1 MKLKNPAKIIKRII
15 VQNKKITLHSMKF
28 KDAIKITR
36 PINCLMGA
44 LTVVIGLLNTRSD
57 VAFDKLIINIILG
70 VFTYFFLAAAGN
82 TINDI
87 YDIEIDKINRP
98 ERPIPRGSI
107 TLNQAKILFI
117 IYLSCGIFLSI
128 INTILFSL
136 NILIFVIVSF
146 FGFIAWVYAK
156 WGKKSG
162 FLGNIIVGVS
172 FSIGLVYGAV
182 LNSSI
187 IPPYIFY
194 FFITAFSL
202 LVAREIIKGCE
213 DIEGDKNQG
222 VKTLA
227 IKIGIKNSRNIA
239 VFFSLAA
246 MIFFVLPILTNVLNP
261 ILFLIFMALGLIE
274 VAYVIVLMLN
284 SKLEKGDLKKIS
296 LLLKIGMLLGL
307 IAFLFASIG

>member
-1 MKLKNPAKIIKRII
+1 
-15 VQNKKITLHSMKF
+15 MKF
-28 KDAIKITR
+28 KDAIEITR

-44 LTVVIGLLNTRSD
+44 LTVIIGLLNTRFS
-57 VAFDKLIINIILG
+57 VPLEKLMINIILG
-70 VFTYFFLAAAGN
+70 VITYIFLAAAGN
-82 TINDI
+82 IINDI

-98 ERPIPRGSI
+98 KRPIPRGSI
-107 TLNQAKILFI
+107 SLKQAKGLFFLFLI
-117 IYLSCGIFLSI
+117 VGIVLSY
-128 INTILFSL
+128 INTLIFSL
-136 NILIFVIVSF
+136 TLINLALAFF

-162 FLGNIIVGVS
+162 FFGNIIVGVS
-172 FSIGLVYGAV
+172 FSIGLVYGAY

-194 FFITAFSL
+194 FFLTAFSL

-227 IKIGIKNSRNIA
+227 IKIGIKNSRNVA
-239 VFFSLAA
+239 VIFSLVA
-246 MIFFVLPILTNVLNP
+246 ILFFVLPILLRTNILNP
-261 ILFLIFMALGLIE
+261 ILFIIFMIIGLIE
-274 VAYVIVLMLN
+274 VAYTIVLMLI

-296 LLLKIGMLLGL
+296 LLLKIGMLIGL

>member
-1 MKLKNPAKIIKRII
+1 
-15 VQNKKITLHSMKF
+15 MKF
-28 KDAIKITR
+28 KDAIEITR

-44 LTVVIGLLNTRSD
+44 LTVVIGLLNTRLS
-57 VAFDKLIINIILG
+57 VPLDKLTINIILG
-70 VFTYFFLAAAGN
+70 VFTYIFLAAAGN

-107 TLNQAKILFI
+107 SLKQAKRLFF
-117 IYLSCGIFLSI
+117 LFLSI
-128 INTILFSL
+128 GIILSYLNTLILSLTLINLAIA
-136 NILIFVIVSF
+136 IF
-146 FGFIAWVYAK
+146 FGFITWVYAK

-172 FSIGLVYGAV
+172 FSIGLVYGAY
-182 LNSSI
+182 LNSPI

-194 FFITAFSL
+194 FFVTAFAL

-227 IKIGIKNSRNIA
+227 IKIGIKPSRNISLIFA
-239 VFFSLAA
+239 LLAVVFF
-246 MIFFVLPILTNVLNP
+246 ILPIFTTILNFF
-261 ILFLIFMALGLIE
+261 LFIIFMVIGLIE
-274 VAYVIVLMLN
+274 VGYTIVLMLTSDL
-284 SKLEKGDLKKIS
+284 SKEDLKKIS
-296 LLLKIGMLLGL
+296 LLLKIGMFLGL
-307 IAFLFASIG
+307 IAFFFASL

>member
-1 MKLKNPAKIIKRII
+1 
-15 VQNKKITLHSMKF
+15 
-28 KDAIKITR
+28 
-36 PINCLMGA
+36 MGS
-44 LTVVIGLLNTRSD
+44 LTVVIGLLNTRNNVSL
-57 VAFDKLIINIILG
+57 DKLTINIIIG
-70 VFTYFFLAAAGN
+70 VVSYIFLAASGN

-107 TLNQAKILFI
+107 SLKQAKKLYFLYLGIGIILS
-117 IYLSCGIFLSI
+117 YL
-128 INTILFSL
+128 NTLIFSL
-136 NILIFVIVSF
+136 TWIILVLVPF
-146 FGFIAWVYAK
+146 FGFIGWVYAK

-172 FSIGLVYGAV
+172 FSIGLVYGAY
-182 LNSSI
+182 LNSEI
-187 IPPYIFY
+187 IPPYILY

-227 IKIGIKNSRNIA
+227 IKIGIKASRNISVLFVLLA
-239 VFFSLAA
+239 VVFFILPAFTNILN
-246 MIFFVLPILTNVLNP
+246 IF
-261 ILFLIFMALGLIE
+261 LFIIFMVIGLIE
-274 VAYVIVLMLN
+274 VGYTIVLMFISDL
-284 SKLEKGDLKKIS
+284 KKEDLKKIS

-307 IAFLFASIG
+307 IAFLFASF

>member
-1 MKLKNPAKIIKRII
+1 
-15 VQNKKITLHSMKF
+15 MKF
-28 KDAIKITR
+28 KDAIEIAR

-44 LTVVIGLLNTRSD
+44 LTVVIGLLNTRLN
-57 VAFDKLIINIILG
+57 VLPDKLMINIILG
-70 VFTYFFLAAAGN
+70 VLTYIFLAASGN

-107 TLNQAKILFI
+107 SLKQAKKLYFLYLGIGIILS
-117 IYLSCGIFLSI
+117 YL
-128 INTILFSL
+128 NTLIFSL
-136 NILIFVIVSF
+136 SWIILVLVPF
-146 FGFIAWVYAK
+146 FGFIGWVYAK

-172 FSIGLVYGAV
+172 FSIGLVYGAY
-182 LNSSI
+182 LNSEI
-187 IPPYIFY
+187 IPPYILY

-227 IKIGIKNSRNIA
+227 IKIGIKASRNISVLFA
-239 VFFSLAA
+239 LLAVVFFILPTFTNILN
-246 MIFFVLPILTNVLNP
+246 IF
-261 ILFLIFMALGLIE
+261 LFIIFMVIGLIE
-274 VAYVIVLMLN
+274 VGYTIVLMFISDL
-284 SKLEKGDLKKIS
+284 KKEDLKKIS

-307 IAFLFASIG
+307 IAFLFASF

>member
-1 MKLKNPAKIIKRII
+1 
-15 VQNKKITLHSMKF
+15 MKF
-28 KDAIKITR
+28 KDAIEITR

-44 LTVVIGLLNTRSD
+44 LTVVIGLLNTRSN
-57 VAFDKLIINIILG
+57 VPLDKLTINIILG
-70 VFTYFFLAAAGN
+70 VFTYIFLAASGN
-82 TINDI
+82 IINDV

-107 TLNQAKILFI
+107 SLKQAKELFFLYLFI
-117 IYLSCGIFLSI
+117 GIILSLVNTLILSLPL
-128 INTILFSL
+128 INLALAF
-136 NILIFVIVSF
+136 F

-172 FSIGLVYGAV
+172 FSIGLVYGAY
-182 LNSSI
+182 LNTPI

-213 DIEGDKNQG
+213 DIEGDKNHG

-227 IKIGIKNSRNIA
+227 IKIGIKSSRNIS
-239 VFFSLAA
+239 V
-246 MIFFVLPILTNVLNP
+246 IFVLLAVMFFILPIFTTILNFFFF
-261 ILFLIFMALGLIE
+261 IIFMVIGLIE
-274 VAYVIVLMLN
+274 VGYIVVLMFTSDLR
-284 SKLEKGDLKKIS
+284 KEDLKKIS
-296 LLLKIGMLLGL
+296 LLLKIAMFLGL
-307 IAFLFASIG
+307 IAFFFASL

>member
-1 MKLKNPAKIIKRII
+1 MN
-15 VQNKKITLHSMKF
+15 F
-28 KDAIKITR
+28 KDAIEIAR
-36 PINCLMGA
+36 PINCLMGS
-44 LTVVIGLLNTRSD
+44 LTVVIGLLNTRNNVSL
-57 VAFDKLIINIILG
+57 DKLTINIIIG
-70 VFTYFFLAAAGN
+70 VVSYIFLAASGN

-107 TLNQAKILFI
+107 SLKQAKKLYFLYLGIGIILS
-117 IYLSCGIFLSI
+117 YL
-128 INTILFSL
+128 NTLIFSL
-136 NILIFVIVSF
+136 TWIILVLVPF
-146 FGFIAWVYAK
+146 FGFIGWVYAK

-172 FSIGLVYGAV
+172 FSIGLVYGAY
-182 LNSSI
+182 LNSEI
-187 IPPYIFY
+187 IPPYILY

-227 IKIGIKNSRNIA
+227 IKIGIKASRNISVIFALVA
-239 VFFSLAA
+239 VT
-246 MIFFVLPILTNVLNP
+246 FFVLPIFTSILN
-261 ILFLIFMALGLIE
+261 IFLFAIFMVISLIE
-274 VAYVIVLMLN
+274 VGYTIVLMLT
-284 SKLEKGDLKKIS
+284 SDLRKKDLKKIS

-307 IAFLFASIG
+307 ISFFFASL

>member
-1 MKLKNPAKIIKRII
+1 
-15 VQNKKITLHSMKF
+15 MKF
-28 KDAIKITR
+28 KDAIEITR
-36 PINCLMGA
+36 PINCLMGG
-44 LTVVIGLLNTRSD
+44 LSVVIGLLNTRLN
-57 VAFDKLIINIILG
+57 VPLDKFTINIILG
-70 VFTYFFLAAAGN
+70 VLTYIFLAASGN
-82 TINDI
+82 IINDI

-98 ERPIPRGSI
+98 NRPIPRGSI
-107 TLNQAKILFI
+107 SLKQAKILFFLYLI
-117 IYLSCGIFLSI
+117 IGINLSLVNTLILSLPL
-128 INTILFSL
+128 INLALAF
-136 NILIFVIVSF
+136 F

-172 FSIGLVYGAV
+172 FSIGLVYGAY
-182 LNSSI
+182 LNSSN

-227 IKIGIKNSRNIA
+227 IKIGIKPSRNVSLIFA
-239 VFFSLAA
+239 LVAVVFF
-246 MIFFVLPILTNVLNP
+246 ILPLFTNILNKF
-261 ILFLIFMALGLIE
+261 LFIIFMVISLIE
-274 VAYVIVLMLN
+274 VGYTIVLMLTTDLR
-284 SKLEKGDLKKIS
+284 KEDLKKIS

-307 IAFLFASIG
+307 ITFFFASL